1 MLQRRRRCGGAW
13 RRLGRKGDLQAS
25 YKVLNCET
33 RIWIRHFHDFCDH
46 SCELQPRCRQ
56 NLLIS
61 WRETVSSRAV
71 SSKDVWQ
78 FILRCPVDE
87 AKSTFKMK
95 GLVISLFSLL
105 YRPKVPS
112 RLIYEFLLISKWP
125 LILPLKSETRRTLLK
140 FLLHTQGEKN
150 QFPSLLMD
158 VLCLSPFYP
167 IPTHVSRGE
176 WLRFITYQLSP
187 LVGIIWG
194 NLLCCSAIR

>member
-95 GLVISLFSLL
+95 GLVISLFSPLQAQSPL
-105 YRPKVPS
+105 PSDLWVPADFQMAPDPPSEIWDPEDPPEVSPSHS
-112 RLIYEFLLISKWP
+112 REKKINFQVFWWMFCAYHPSILFLHMLAEESGYG
-125 LILPLKSETRRTLLK
+125 
-140 FLLHTQGEKN
+140 LLHI
-150 QFPSLLMD
+150 SYLL
-158 VLCLSPFYP
+158 
-167 IPTHVSRGE
+167 
-176 WLRFITYQLSP
+176 
-187 LVGIIWG
+187 
-194 NLLCCSAIR
+194 